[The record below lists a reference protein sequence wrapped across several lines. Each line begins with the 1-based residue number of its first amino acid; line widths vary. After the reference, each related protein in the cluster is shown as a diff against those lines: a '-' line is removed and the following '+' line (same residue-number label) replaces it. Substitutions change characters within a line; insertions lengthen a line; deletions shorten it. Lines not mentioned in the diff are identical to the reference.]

1 MQVLV
6 AMVAGAVLG
15 AGGLW
20 FFQKWTGK
28 GVPERR
34 A

>member
-6 AMVAGAVLG
+6 ALVLGAALG

-20 FFQKWTGK
+20 FVQKWTGK
-28 GVPERR
+28 GVPEKR

>member
-6 AMVAGAVLG
+6 AMVLG

-20 FFQKWTGK
+20 FVQKWTGK
-28 GVPERR
+28 GIPERR